1 MKHQLGAGT
10 ILKPEGSRP
19 RRGYRR
25 QSHRGGPTGV
35 VAFGKGRRPLPA
47 FGKGRR
53 PLRTGGWELGRTGTL
68 TSRFSRS
75 GLPQVSTE
83 DKTRGKKAPGA
94 GHVVSLRR
102 EDLERRRQRSS
113 ILTQGHSLYL
123 QTCSHRCCYRHVV
136 LSNI

>member
-35 VAFGKGRRPLPA
+35 VAFGKGRRPL
-47 FGKGRR
+47 
-53 PLRTGGWELGRTGTL
+53 LTGGRELGRTGTL
-68 TSRFSRS
+68 TSRFSHS

-102 EDLERRRQRSS
+102 EDLERQRQRRS

-123 QTCSHRCCYRHVV
+123 QTCSHRCCYRYVV